1 MHGISRTIAKM
12 FVSDADSDNQ
22 TCYDDLYAYCFAIKK
37 KTLVIRLW
45 HPDYSEFYTKSD
57 MY

>member
-1 MHGISRTIAKM
+1 MHGISRIIAKM

-37 KTLVIRLW
+37 KNSCDTTLASGLFGIL
-45 HPDYSEFYTKSD
+45 Y
-57 MY
+57 